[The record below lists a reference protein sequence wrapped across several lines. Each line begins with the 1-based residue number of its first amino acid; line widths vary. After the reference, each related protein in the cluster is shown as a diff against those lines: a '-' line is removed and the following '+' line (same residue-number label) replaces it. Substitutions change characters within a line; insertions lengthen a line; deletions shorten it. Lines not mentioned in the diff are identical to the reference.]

1 MMMLMLKMVKYF
13 CKTILDV
20 SSLDNGEY
28 TLYLLNN
35 ANEVIE
41 KELLRIG
48 DYNNN
53 GYKIK
58 KQFLFNMEENK
69 NKIDLFLAA
78 IDPYIKSNIVSGE
91 EKK

>member
-1 MMMLMLKMVKYF
+1 MQIILENNTTHFQQYYDDVDVENGEIF

-58 KQFLFNMEENK
+58 NNFIQYGRK
-69 NKIDLFLAA
+69 
-78 IDPYIKSNIVSGE
+78 
-91 EKK
+91 